1 MKIKIEI
8 DTDDWKDLELIE
20 KFMMDLLPAD
30 DSDDE
35 EGNEGEEDDKK
46 TPDSTQGEYK
56 SGVTALEKT
65 VCLHEFNKLNP
76 DPMYEDQE
84 RILFQTG
91 KQKTSGE
98 KWEKVDVRN
107 NEKHD

>member
-46 TPDSTQGEYK
+46 TPDST
-56 SGVTALEKT
+56 
-65 VCLHEFNKLNP
+65 
-76 DPMYEDQE
+76 
-84 RILFQTG
+84 
-91 KQKTSGE
+91 
-98 KWEKVDVRN
+98 
-107 NEKHD
+107 